1 MSSNKTKITLT
12 VDNNDPL
19 AKYSI
24 EGVAKFST
32 GVDNMNDS
40 FKIGTGS
47 TLANP
52 ALEIDSSGNV
62 TIKNN
67 LVVEGTQFI
76 NLIPLIS
83 YNYYNN
89 LIACCNCGVIINC

>member
-52 ALEIDSSGNV
+52 ALEIIISRPPSFFETELKV
-62 TIKNN
+62 
-67 LVVEGTQFI
+67 F
-76 NLIPLIS
+76 LIS
-83 YNYYNN
+83 
-89 LIACCNCGVIINC
+89 LGSFE